1 MGWKLKTEIKKITP
15 THTHTRTHE
24 TKKETTKP
32 DNNTRKKRKEKIMPK
47 KVKKSDEKQAGGRLK
62 GSERVEKPG
71 RVVKITSEEFGS
83 EKFDAKS
90 FVTQVFEQ
98 KTPGEV
104 RTIHVHLEAKKD
116 ENAKRLQASAI
127 ENYPLFLQS
136 VKEVSNLESDLE
148 QVREQFH
155 VMATSIDSI
164 QESMIDISLLS
175 TGVRHLIMTQ
185 KAQRSNG
192 ANGRDDDDDEGI
204 YGHSKKSIL
213 DDDDNDDNNDDN
225 ENNENEG
232 DMNSLEKNI
241 EWLARVK
248 ESVILN
254 VSQRKFTE
262 AVAIMLRVA
271 DIIGSNK
278 VLDFALEETDL
289 EKDLDIAVKTLGN
302 ALADDV
308 LLRRSRESM
317 HNMARLEM
325 RSRAKGCF
333 LAATS
338 KIIRRELACTRF
350 EGDVLRYASLLS
362 STFYTELADAY
373 KQYTEVFDSPDDSS
387 RFTQW
392 AGRETEKYCEVF
404 KRRVFFSEDFFTV
417 AEAIDLSLFHCLNTL
432 PEGLDISF
440 IAKNSVI

>member
-1 MGWKLKTEIKKITP
+1 
-15 THTHTRTHE
+15 
-24 TKKETTKP
+24 
-32 DNNTRKKRKEKIMPK
+32 MPK
-47 KVKKSDEKQAGGRLK
+47 KSKKDENTKAGEGRA
-62 GSERVEKPG
+62 GRGGGAGTIERSG
-71 RVVKITSEEFGS
+71 RSMKITSEEFGS
-83 EKFDAKS
+83 EKFDVDS

-104 RTIHVHLEAKKD
+104 KAIHAHLEAKRD

-136 VKEVSNLESDLE
+136 VKEVSDLETDLE

-155 VMATSIDSI
+155 IMVTSLDSI
-164 QESMIDISLLS
+164 QESMVDISLLS
-175 TGVRHLIMTQ
+175 SGFRHLIMSQ
-185 KAQRSNG
+185 KARRGNGPNTYDEDDGFEQDEEDFSSDKRRRRRNSNARKGG
-192 ANGRDDDDDEGI
+192 AGLG
-204 YGHSKKSIL
+204 
-213 DDDDNDDNNDDN
+213 DDN
-225 ENNENEG
+225 EDGADLGNI
-232 DMNSLEKNI
+232 EKDI
-241 EWLARVK
+241 EWLTRVK
-248 ESVILN
+248 EGIALN

-262 AVAIMLRVA
+262 AVALMVKVA
-271 DIIGSNK
+271 DIIGANK

-289 EKDLDIAVKTLGN
+289 ERDLDVAVRTLGH

-317 HNMARLEM
+317 HNMAKLGM

-338 KIIRRELACTRF
+338 KAIRRELACTRF

-362 STFYTELADAY
+362 STFYTALADAY
-373 KQYTEVFDSPDDSS
+373 AQYSEVFDSPDDSS

-392 AGRETEKYCEVF
+392 AGRETEKYCDVF

-417 AEAIDLSLFHCLNTL
+417 AEAIYLSLFHCLNTL

-440 IAKNSVI
+440 IVKNSVK

>member
-1 MGWKLKTEIKKITP
+1 MGKKG
-15 THTHTRTHE
+15 
-24 TKKETTKP
+24 KKGDDKQ
-32 DNNTRKKRKEKIMPK
+32 DGG
-47 KVKKSDEKQAGGRLK
+47 KSK
-62 GSERVEKPG
+62 GVDRSDKPG
-71 RVVKITSEEFGS
+71 RVMKITSEEFGS
-83 EKFDAKS
+83 EKFDVDS

-98 KTPGEV
+98 KTPGEA

-155 VMATSIDSI
+155 IMATSIDSI

-175 TGVRHLIMTQ
+175 SGFRHLIATQ
-185 KAQRSNG
+185 KSQRNSGVNAQ
-192 ANGRDDDDDEGI
+192 DDDDDEDTD
-204 YGHSKKSIL
+204 YGNEKKSGP
-213 DDDDNDDNNDDN
+213 DDDDDDDD
-225 ENNENEG
+225 ES
-232 DMNSLEKNI
+232 DLKATEKDI

-248 ESVILN
+248 ETVILD

-262 AVAIMLRVA
+262 AA
-271 DIIGSNK
+271 DIMAKVANTINGNK

-289 EKDLDIAVKTLGN
+289 EKDLNIAVKILGN
-302 ALADDV
+302 ALAEDV
-308 LLRRSRESM
+308 LLRRSQESM
-317 HNMARLEM
+317 HNMANLGM
-325 RSRAKGCF
+325 GSRAKGCF
-333 LAATS
+333 LASTS

-373 KQYTEVFDSPDDSS
+373 KKYTDVFNSPDDSS

-440 IAKNSVI
+440 IAKNSVNITNILFLYKYLFYIV